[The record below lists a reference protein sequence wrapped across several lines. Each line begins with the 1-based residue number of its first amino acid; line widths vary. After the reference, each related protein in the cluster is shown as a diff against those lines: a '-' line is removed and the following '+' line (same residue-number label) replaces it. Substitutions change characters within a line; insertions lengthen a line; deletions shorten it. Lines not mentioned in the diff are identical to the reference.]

1 MAIVQAPPDPIHTT
15 TLAEIQPG
23 RYVCR
28 EIHAA
33 GQDAVRLKRLGVC
46 QGRMIELVGRG
57 DPMILKIGASRVG
70 LSRQLAKVVLV
81 DPASVSPL
89 NPESAPVS
97 APAPAV

>member
-1 MAIVQAPPDPIHTT
+1 MAIVQAPPAQLCST
-15 TLAEIQPG
+15 TLADIQPG
-23 RYVCR
+23 RYVCKDV
-28 EIHAA
+28 HAA

-46 QGRMIELVGRG
+46 QGRTIELMGRG

-70 LSRQLAKVVLV
+70 LSRQLAKLVLV

-97 APAPAV
+97 LPASAV